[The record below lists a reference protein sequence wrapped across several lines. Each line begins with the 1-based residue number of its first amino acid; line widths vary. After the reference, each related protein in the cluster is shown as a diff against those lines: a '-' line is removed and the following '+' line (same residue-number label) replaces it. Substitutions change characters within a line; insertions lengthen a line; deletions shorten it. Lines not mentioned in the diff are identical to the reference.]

1 MRRKPEQLM
10 QGLLKCDG
18 DGMEDFKSN
27 IAVTAFE
34 TADVRVVFACV
45 LGELLQ
51 SPAARFPEFPD
62 SRSDF
67 LLNAELGHLPKKA
80 AAISLM
86 SPETM
91 SLNSICKR
99 TFHMF
104 RMMASA
110 TTANRARSFRSAFP
124 TMAAAKAGRDAG
136 LLYFRNGLV
145 VEIPL
150 QRARGDY
157 GIAGVASR

>member
-51 SPAARFPEFPD
+51 GPAARFPEFPD

-67 LLNAELGHLPKKA
+67 LLNAELAPTHSKGM
-80 AAISLM
+80 SLI